1 MKNVRE
7 KCCILLFDE
16 MATKPNLQFNK
27 YEDIVEGFADGRM
40 DA

>member
-1 MKNVRE
+1 MNNARE

-16 MATKPNLQFNK
+16 MAIKRNLKFNK